1 MAEFVAPQFQN
12 PDFLGSYIRGQQSGQ
27 SAASFPGAMELQNQQ
42 VQSGQLGLQQLQMAL
57 KSQQTLQDFAMQN
70 LNGQSSQGGASAGGN
85 SSGGIQNGPQG
96 SVSSQ
101 PARTNGDGYSPSD
114 YNGMIPSA
122 AGSQLSPGTMNAI
135 GLLGG
140 NKMLEGIQAN
150 QKLQQENRAAQMQV
164 AQMKAAGPL
173 NVMDSVADSP
183 NPSRMVM
190 NNPSILAQW
199 PQIAQHMGFDPVK
212 DFDDQHIRLAALY
225 GGNQIR
231 TQVGIAPREL
241 PTPLVNTPIG
251 TAGEVAQV
259 NALTGK
265 KEGDL
270 VEAQHPT
277 FTLKSVWDP
286 STGKMKDVPVQ
297 TGGYGMSGVGPTGN
311 VVTNGPAGKFPAS
324 AAALGFDAGF
334 EAPKD
339 PQLKA
344 AMFGSEMRSGL
355 GTLDKLEGQGLNLS
369 PATRTAFIS
378 AATSEDTGALHLLF
392 GQEAL
397 VHGITP
403 KEQTYMAALMPMLQA
418 AGHDQSGARLTTS
431 QVRQNLESLV
441 PIDVHNKDALQ
452 QVQANRKGFYQG
464 LLTQAGSATQL
475 PQYRTTL
482 GADLKQAQGGNTAPA
497 AALEYLK
504 AHPESASHFKAKFG
518 YLPNGG

>member
-1 MAEFVAPQFQN
+1 MCADFVNPNFQN
-12 PDFLGSYIRGQQSGQ
+12 PDFLGSYIRGQQSGMQ
-27 SAASFPGAMELQNQQ
+27 ASAFPGEMQLQGQQ
-42 VQSGQLGLQQLQMAL
+42 IQSGQLGLQQLRMAIQ
-57 KSQQTLQDFAMQN
+57 SQSALQNFALSN

-96 SVSSQ
+96 AVSSQ
-101 PARTNGDGYSPSD
+101 TNASSNAYDPASYA
-114 YNGMIPSA
+114 GMIPPGTA
-122 AGSQLSPGTMNAI
+122 PQFSPGTMNAI
-135 GLLGG
+135 GMLGG
-140 NKMLEGIQAN
+140 NKMLEGIQQN
-150 QKLQQENRAAQMQV
+150 QKLQMEQRDAQLKV

-173 NVMDSVADSP
+173 NVMDAVADSP

-190 NNPSILAQW
+190 NNPQIIAQW
-199 PQIAQHMGFDPVK
+199 PSIAQHMGFDPVK
-212 DFDDQHIRLAALY
+212 DFDDQHIRLAAIY

-231 TQVGIAPREL
+231 SQVGLQARSMPA
-241 PTPLVNTPIG
+241 PLVNTPLG
-251 TAGEVAQV
+251 EGEVGQI

-265 KEGDL
+265 KEGEL
-270 VEAQHPT
+270 VARQTPS

-286 STGKMKDVPVQ
+286 ATNTTKDVPVQ
-297 TGGYGMSGVGPTGN
+297 TGGYGMQGVGPTGK
-311 VVTNGPAGKFPAS
+311 VVSNGPVSQFPAS
-324 AAALGFDAGF
+324 ASALGFNTGLTP
-334 EAPKD
+334 PKD
-339 PQLKA
+339 PELKA

-355 GTLDKLEGQGLNLS
+355 TTLNKLEGQGLNLS

-441 PIDVHNKDALQ
+441 PIDVHNKDALE
-452 QVQANRKGFYQG
+452 QVQANRKGFYNG

-475 PQYRTTL
+475 PQYKTTL
-482 GADLKQAQGGNTAPA
+482 GADLKSAQGSGNAPA
-497 AALEYLK
+497 AAIAHLK
-504 AHPESASHFKAKFG
+504 ANPSLAPQFKAKYG